1 MKPEVTIEDSRLSIH
16 METLVRAMTKEQKL
30 EVLSWIASE
39 EEVIDHVVDVIC
51 GEDPLGW
58 STGDP
63 NRRESILARIEN
75 TQLKEGVRYSWKPWD
90 LIRQLLRDIRTEE
103 NIYWILY
110 HKIDPDLSRRVFE
123 ELRRLGVKDNYASNK
138 AHEDIETIK
147 VLIESTFAAMK
158 EVKP

>member
-1 MKPEVTIEDSRLSIH
+1 MTPEVVIKDSRLSIH

-30 EVLSWIASE
+30 EVLSWIASDG
-39 EEVIDHVVDVIC
+39 EVIDHVVDVIC

-63 NRRESILARIEN
+63 NRRESILARIES
-75 TQLKEGVRYSWKPWD
+75 TQLKEGVRYNWKPWD

-123 ELRRLGVKDNYASNK
+123 ELRRLGVKDNYTSDK
-138 AHEDIETIK
+138 ANEDIETVK
-147 VLIESTFAAMK
+147 VLIESTFEAMK

>member
-123 ELRRLGVKDNYASNK
+123 ELRRLGVKDNYASEK
-138 AHEDIETIK
+138 AEQDITMIK
-147 VLIESTFAAMK
+147 TLIESTFAAMK

>member
-1 MKPEVTIEDSRLSIH
+1 MTPEVTIEDSRLSIH
-16 METLVRAMTKEQKL
+16 METLVQAMTKEQKL

-110 HKIDPDLSRRVFE
+110 HKIDPDLSRKVFE
-123 ELRRLGVKDNYASNK
+123 ELRRLGVKDSYTSEK
-138 AHEDIETIK
+138 AEQDITTIKTLIETA
-147 VLIESTFAAMK
+147 FAAMK

>member
-1 MKPEVTIEDSRLSIH
+1 
-16 METLVRAMTKEQKL
+16 METLVQAMTKEQKL

-58 STGDP
+58 STGNP

-123 ELRRLGVKDNYASNK
+123 ELRRLGVKDSYTSEK
-138 AHEDIETIK
+138 AEQDITMIK
-147 VLIESTFAAMK
+147 TLIESTFAAMK

>member
-39 EEVIDHVVDVIC
+39 DDVLNHVVDVIC

-63 NRRESILARIEN
+63 NRRAEILSRIEGA
-75 TQLKEGVRYSWKPWD
+75 QLKEGVRYNWKPWEV
-90 LIRQLLRDIRTEE
+90 LHQTLKNIRAEE
-103 NIYWILY
+103 HLSWVLY
-110 HKIDPDLSRRVFE
+110 HQIDADVSRRVFD
-123 ELRRLGVKDNYASNK
+123 ELCRLGVKDNYTSEK
-138 AHEDIETIK
+138 AEQDITTIK
-147 VLIESTFAAMK
+147 TLIESTFAAMK

>member
-16 METLVRAMTKEQKL
+16 METLVQAMTKEQKL
-30 EVLSWIASE
+30 EVLSWIASDG
-39 EEVIDHVVDVIC
+39 EVIDHVVDVIC
-51 GEDPLGW
+51 GEDPLVW

-63 NRRESILARIEN
+63 NRRESILARIES
-75 TQLKEGVRYSWKPWD
+75 TQLKEGVRYNWKPWD
-90 LIRQLLRDIRTEE
+90 LTRQLLRDIRTEE

-110 HKIDPDLSRRVFE
+110 HRIDPDLSRKVFE
-123 ELRRLGVKDNYASNK
+123 ELRRLGVKDNYTSDT

-158 EVKP
+158 EVTP

>member
-1 MKPEVTIEDSRLSIH
+1 
-16 METLVRAMTKEQKL
+16 METLVQAMTKEQKL

-110 HKIDPDLSRRVFE
+110 HKIDPDLSRKVFE
-123 ELRRLGVKDNYASNK
+123 ELRRLGVKDSYTSEK
-138 AHEDIETIK
+138 AEQDITTIKTLIETA
-147 VLIESTFAAMK
+147 FAAMK